1 MARDVHDLAVALGA
15 HRAGH
20 GLDAVEGARD
30 VGVHHL
36 LPGLGGEPPERAV
49 VRHARV
55 VRQKVDATQALPHR
69 GDELLHVV
77 AFAYVAPCAIHRHAE
92 RADGGLGEEGLCR
105 DVAVGQVDVV
115 DRDRRA
121 VLGEL
126 ERGGPAEAG
135 RAPRDHGDPP
145 VHRLRQARRNLA
157 PCNRSPRCSC
167 GAGSPCS
174 EPPPSACSRCPGGR
188 RSTPPGSSP
197 PPSAPTPSGTAST
210 AGSSPPACS
219 AWTTAAPRRPSDA
232 TTGGTSCP
240 RTNGCCSDTT
250 SRLLPAPARWWVRCS
265 PRNSASCPARCGS

>member
-55 VRQKVDATQALPHR
+55 VHQEVDATQALPHR

-77 AFAYVAPCAIHRHAE
+77 AFAYVAPCAAK
-92 RADGGLGEEGLCR
+92 LQGEMGVKISNLCSKLNI
-105 DVAVGQVDVV
+105 GK
-115 DRDRRA
+115 
-121 VLGEL
+121 
-126 ERGGPAEAG
+126 
-135 RAPRDHGDPP
+135 
-145 VHRLRQARRNLA
+145 ARRNLA

-197 PPSAPTPSGTAST
+197 PPSAPTPSGT
-210 AGSSPPACS
+210 
-219 AWTTAAPRRPSDA
+219 
-232 TTGGTSCP
+232 
-240 RTNGCCSDTT
+240 
-250 SRLLPAPARWWVRCS
+250 
-265 PRNSASCPARCGS
+265 

>member
-55 VRQKVDATQALPHR
+55 VHQEVDATQALPHR

-92 RADGGLGEEGLCR
+92 RAEGGLGEESLCR
-105 DVAVGQVDVV
+105 HVAVGQVDVV

-121 VLGEL
+121 VLGVL
-126 ERGGPAEAG
+126 ARSRGETVNAAWLLTAAVCTYAVGYRFYSKFLASRVFGLDDRRATPAERFNNG
-135 RAPRDHGDPP
+135 RDFVPTNKWVLFGHHFA
-145 VHRLRQARRNLA
+145 AIA
-157 PCNRSPRCSC
+157 
-167 GAGSPCS
+167 GAGPLVG
-174 EPPPSACSRCPGGR
+174 PVLAAQFGFLPGTLWLVIGVVL
-188 RSTPPGSSP
+188 
-197 PPSAPTPSGTAST
+197 
-210 AGSSPPACS
+210 
-219 AWTTAAPRRPSDA
+219 
-232 TTGGTSCP
+232 GGAVQAF
-240 RTNGCCSDTT
+240 GI
-250 SRLLPAPARWWVRCS
+250 LF
-265 PRNSASCPARCGS
+265 